1 MASVR
6 TLTAIRVQ
14 KIDKVSHFSR
24 NTLRNALCGT
34 VVSAAGFRLAPRCA
48 IDRFVSAVSF
58 SLLRWLPV
66 CFDLANAV
74 VEPSILRDE
83 DTVLLG
89 KANDGPSEFLDLG
102 SAVRDTVLRHRG
114 HACWVNRGDE
124 VHHIAQIQLGE
135 LDSFRSCQARLQ
147 YHRCLHM
154 PCRFGLS
161 LR

>member
-24 NTLRNALCGT
+24 NTLRNDLCG
-34 VVSAAGFRLAPRCA
+34 AAGVRLAPRCV
-48 IDRFVSAVSF
+48 IDRFVPAVSF

-114 HACWVNRGDE
+114 HACRVNRGDE
-124 VHHIAQIQLGE
+124 VYHVAQILLGE
-135 LDSFRSCQARLQ
+135 LDSFRPCDGHGLAHSGDEAAILFAR
-147 YHRCLHM
+147 RAV
-154 PCRFGLS
+154 P
-161 LR
+161 